1 MKKNIELRIFKV
13 WLLQYTDL
21 QYYVGLW
28 SWKVKYFNFIQFD
41 RYIWMITNEVLQTDV
56 KITVRV
62 ISYLLKLVYS
72 ILNRFKPI
80 DGLPTDMFF
89 SIDTRV

>member
-41 RYIWMITNEVLQTDV
+41 TYIWMITNEVLQIDV
-56 KITVRV
+56 KNNRQGDLVFVETRIFH
-62 ISYLLKLVYS
+62 LKS
-72 ILNRFKPI
+72 I
-80 DGLPTDMFF
+80 
-89 SIDTRV
+89 